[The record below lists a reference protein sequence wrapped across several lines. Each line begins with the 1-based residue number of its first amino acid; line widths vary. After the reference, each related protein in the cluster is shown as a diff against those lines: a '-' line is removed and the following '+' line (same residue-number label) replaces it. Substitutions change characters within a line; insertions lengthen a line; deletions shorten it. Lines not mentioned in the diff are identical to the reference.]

1 METIFFYITFII
13 LIFSSIGHGI
23 IFGKFFNIKADL
35 NIGTYGLLGL
45 ANLTLISY
53 ISVFFFEDK
62 SYFNLGLLIL
72 GISYFFNNLK
82 NVNIKKY
89 EILVILLLSIAI
101 FISKTHDDFPFYH
114 LQQSLNFSLNK
125 IYIGLH
131 NLDFFY
137 SYHSSILYL
146 NSIFYLPYFKYNLFN
161 FPNLFVLI
169 FFTLTFINYI
179 FKKKNI
185 NLIKYFCLFALIFV
199 VTKFSRLSE
208 YGTDLAGQ
216 LVVTVSIFYLLKIFY
231 SKKIDISEIKIISFL
246 IIFSITIK
254 TYFIFYLFLIL
265 LTIFTLSYK
274 NSLIFIK
281 SNKFFVLYLFSFI
294 SFFFILNI
302 LTSGCL
308 VFPLAETCFTNL
320 TWSMPLNEVN
330 NYNKWFEAWSKSL
343 AGTGYI
349 TENYTMFLSDLSW
362 IKIWLNN
369 YFNKYF
375 ETILL
380 LLFISIILIL
390 SFRPYKIQL
399 KLSRN
404 YLYLIIFLFLILIF
418 WFLKHPT
425 LRYGGYVIHYSL
437 FSLIISLII
446 SNTLLQKE
454 VINRRIK
461 FLIILSLI
469 IFVGKNINR
478 INFELNREG
487 EYNYNNFP
495 YFYNKMVQY
504 ERIDLGNNIFVT
516 FVNSDVCWSSPPP
529 CGGNKNLVGEFKMGY
544 KVINRKK

>member
-1 METIFFYITFII
+1 
-13 LIFSSIGHGI
+13 
-23 IFGKFFNIKADL
+23 
-35 NIGTYGLLGL
+35 
-45 ANLTLISY
+45 
-53 ISVFFFEDK
+53 
-62 SYFNLGLLIL
+62 
-72 GISYFFNNLK
+72 
-82 NVNIKKY
+82 
-89 EILVILLLSIAI
+89 
-101 FISKTHDDFPFYH
+101 
-114 LQQSLNFSLNK
+114 
-125 IYIGLH
+125 
-131 NLDFFY
+131 
-137 SYHSSILYL
+137 
-146 NSIFYLPYFKYNLFN
+146 
-161 FPNLFVLI
+161 
-169 FFTLTFINYI
+169 
-179 FKKKNI
+179 
-185 NLIKYFCLFALIFV
+185 
-199 VTKFSRLSE
+199 
-208 YGTDLAGQ
+208 
-216 LVVTVSIFYLLKIFY
+216 
-231 SKKIDISEIKIISFL
+231 
-246 IIFSITIK
+246 
-254 TYFIFYLFLIL
+254 
-265 LTIFTLSYK
+265 
-274 NSLIFIK
+274 
-281 SNKFFVLYLFSFI
+281 
-294 SFFFILNI
+294 
-302 LTSGCL
+302 
-308 VFPLAETCFTNL
+308 
-320 TWSMPLNEVN
+320 MPLNEVN

-380 LLFISIILIL
+380 LLFISIILLL

-437 FSLIISLII
+437 FSLIISLVI

-454 VINRRIK
+454 VINKRIK
-461 FLIILSLI
+461 YLIILSLI

-504 ERIDLGNNIFVT
+504 ERIDLGNNILVT

-529 CGGNKNLVGEFKMGY
+529 CGGNKNLVGKFKMGY